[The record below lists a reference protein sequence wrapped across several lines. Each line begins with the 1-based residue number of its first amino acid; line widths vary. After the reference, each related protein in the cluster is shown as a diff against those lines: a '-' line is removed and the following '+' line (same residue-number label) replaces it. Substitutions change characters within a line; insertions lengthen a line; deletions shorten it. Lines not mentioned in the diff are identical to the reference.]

1 MRRCFPRRPE
11 SGRNSF
17 PMKYPVLAAL
27 AVAVASLHAADEA
40 KPNASAAKTEPAL
53 LTKEAPTPPPAP
65 KVKTL
70 TPEQVKQAWTMLGFS
85 IASQS
90 PMPQVNSQLELTD
103 EEIELFL
110 AGVRQAM
117 RGDKPNFNPAELGE
131 GADAMF
137 QERVNAKAGKWGKQ
151 NDEFLAK
158 IDADKSVTKTAS
170 GLRYKILAPGS
181 AVKPTKE
188 STVKCRYEGKLVD
201 GKVFDTT
208 KNRNNEPSEF
218 PLSGVIPAWTE
229 GVQLIGV
236 GGKIVLY
243 CPAAI
248 AYGDQGQGPIPGK
261 SVLEFEVELVEISKA
276 K

>member
-1 MRRCFPRRPE
+1 
-11 SGRNSF
+11 
-17 PMKYPVLAAL
+17 MKYPVLAAL
-27 AVAVASLHAADEA
+27 AVAVASLQAADA
-40 KPNASAAKTEPAL
+40 PKPAADAI
-53 LTKEAPTPPPAP
+53 PTPPPA
-65 KVKTL
+65 KIVKPL
-70 TPEQVKQAWTMLGFS
+70 TPDQIKQAWTMLGFS

-103 EEIELFL
+103 EEVELFL
-110 AGVRQAM
+110 AGVRQAL
-117 RGDKPNFNPAELGE
+117 RGEKPKFNPAELGE

-158 IDADKSVTKTAS
+158 VDADKSVTKTAS

-201 GKVFDTT
+201 GKVFDST
-208 KNRNNEPSEF
+208 KTRNNEPTEF

-248 AYGDQGQGPIPGK
+248 AYGEQGQGPIPAK

>member
-1 MRRCFPRRPE
+1 
-11 SGRNSF
+11 
-17 PMKYPVLAAL
+17 MKYPVLAAL
-27 AVAVASLHAADEA
+27 AVAVASLHAADA
-40 KPNASAAKTEPAL
+40 PKPAA
-53 LTKEAPTPPPAP
+53 APTPPPAP

-110 AGVRQAM
+110 VGVRQAM
-117 RGDKPNFNPAELGE
+117 RGDKPKFNPAELGE

-151 NDEFLAK
+151 NEEFLAK
-158 IDADKSVTKTAS
+158 LDADKSVTKTAS
-170 GLRYKILAPGS
+170 GLRYKILSPGS

-188 STVKCRYEGKLVD
+188 SSVKCLYEGKLAD
-201 GKVFDTT
+201 GQVFDST
-208 KNRNNEPSEF
+208 KKRNNQPFEF
-218 PLSGVIPAWTE
+218 SVAGGVIPAWIE
-229 GVQLIGV
+229 GIQLIGV
-236 GGKIVLY
+236 GGKIILY
-243 CPAAI
+243 CPSEL
-248 AYGDQGQGPIPGK
+248 AYGEQGQGPIPGK
-261 SVLEFEVELVEISKA
+261 SVLEFEIELLEVSKA

>member
-1 MRRCFPRRPE
+1 
-11 SGRNSF
+11 
-17 PMKYPVLAAL
+17 MKYPVLAAL
-27 AVAVASLHAADEA
+27 AVAVASLHAADA
-40 KPNASAAKTEPAL
+40 PKSIVD
-53 LTKEAPTPPPAP
+53 APTPPPA
-65 KVKTL
+65 KTVKPL
-70 TPEQVKQAWTMLGFS
+70 TPDQVKQAWTMLGFS

-117 RGDKPNFNPAELGE
+117 RGDKPKFDPAELGE
-131 GADAMF
+131 GAEAMF

-170 GLRYKILAPGS
+170 GLRYKILVPGS

-188 STVKCRYEGKLVD
+188 STVKCRYEGKLAD
-201 GKVFDTT
+201 GKVFDST
-208 KNRNNEPSEF
+208 KTRNNEPTEF

-236 GGKIVLY
+236 GGKIMLY
-243 CPAAI
+243 CPAAL
-248 AYGDQGQGPIPGK
+248 AYGEEGRPGIPGK
-261 SVLEFEVELVEISKA
+261 SVLEFEVELVELVEISKA

>member
-1 MRRCFPRRPE
+1 
-11 SGRNSF
+11 
-17 PMKYPVLAAL
+17 MKYPVLAAL
-27 AVAVASLHAADEA
+27 AVAVASLHAADA
-40 KPNASAAKTEPAL
+40 PKPAVDPLAL
-53 LTKEAPTPPPAP
+53 PPAP

-70 TPEQVKQAWTMLGFS
+70 TPEQVKQAWTMLGFN

-90 PMPQVNSQLELTD
+90 PIPQVYAQLELSD
-103 EEIELFL
+103 EEIELFFV
-110 AGVRQAM
+110 GVRQAM
-117 RGDKPNFNPAELGE
+117 RGDKPKFNPAELGE
-131 GADAMF
+131 GANAMF
-137 QERVNAKAGKWGKQ
+137 QERFNAKAGKWGKQ
-151 NDEFLAK
+151 NDEFLVK
-158 IDADKSVTKTAS
+158 LDADKSITKTAS
-170 GLRYKILAPGS
+170 GLRYKILAKGS
-181 AVKPTKE
+181 DVKPTAA

-243 CPAAI
+243 CPSAI

-261 SVLEFEVELVEISKA
+261 SVLEFEVELVEISKG